1 MTKADVIT
9 VLANR
14 TGMARKEAAE
24 AVNLF
29 LDTVRQALEEGEKVS
44 LVGFGT
50 FYVKEKNARQG
61 RNPRTGERIKIP
73 PKRVATFK
81 PGRSFRQQVNPGPEP
96 PSENPTTG
104 AEPTVPEPPTF

>member
-1 MTKADVIT
+1 MTKADVINA
-9 VLANR
+9 LANN

-29 LDTVRQALEEGEKVS
+29 LETVRDALERGEKVS

-61 RNPRTGERIKIP
+61 RNPRTGERIQIP

-81 PGRSFRQQVNPGPEP
+81 PGRSFRQLVSPAYSPPPLKASPRPADAPLPE
-96 PSENPTTG
+96 
-104 AEPTVPEPPTF
+104 